1 MPSKR
6 NSTPAESRSTN
17 GSHRT
22 TEPATQPASAAT
34 RPSRGAAA
42 IHAPRKAELGQH
54 RVPGA
59 SRPLPTHDQIA
70 CRAYEIWQQTG
81 CVFGR
86 DSENWLQAEREL
98 SAGCIPVGGS
108 EAASAAA
115 SAHQA

>member
-6 NSTPAESRSTN
+6 NFTAAESRDSN
-17 GSHRT
+17 GSRT
-22 TEPATQPASAAT
+22 TEPAGSAAT
-34 RPSRGAAA
+34 RPPSASRPSRGAAA
-42 IHAPRKAELGQH
+42 VHAPRKAELGLH

-81 CVFGR
+81 CITGR

-98 SAGCIPVGGS
+98 SAGCSPATGF
-108 EAASAAA
+108 ET